1 MALQC
6 NAPLTGGVTATNAY
20 VRVHSARTFK
30 KVDADGYSLMV
41 DVDVF
46 ASKDER
52 DKGADA
58 RPVVCPAMDKHKFPY
73 DLGDESGSNLVTLAY
88 AKLKTLDIYSGA
100 TDV

>member
-58 RPVVCPAMDKHKFPY
+58 RPVVARRWTSTSFPTIW
-73 DLGDESGSNLVTLAY
+73 VTKA
-88 AKLKTLDIYSGA
+88 DQI
-100 TDV
+100 